1 MGDRGN
7 VVVMQS
13 EDPKDAVWLYTHWN
27 GSNIASDLAKALDR
41 SRGTKQSGYLDSRW
55 DDAPYLTRIIFCQMC
70 PDKYH
75 NELTSW
81 GISTRMGDNEHTILV
96 VNTDKK
102 TIHKVEENALED
114 RRLPAVLPKG
124 ISFDAFIKKT
134 LKKEKVV

>member
-27 GSNIASDLAKALDR
+27 GSNIASDLAKALNKF
-41 SRGTKQSGYLDSRW
+41 GKARW
-55 DDAPYLTRIIFCQMC
+55 DDAPYLTRIIFCQML
-70 PDKYH
+70 PEKYH
-75 NELTSW
+75 NEETSW
-81 GISTRMGDNEHTILV
+81 GIGTRMGDNEHTILV

-134 LKKEKVV
+134 LKKEKTV